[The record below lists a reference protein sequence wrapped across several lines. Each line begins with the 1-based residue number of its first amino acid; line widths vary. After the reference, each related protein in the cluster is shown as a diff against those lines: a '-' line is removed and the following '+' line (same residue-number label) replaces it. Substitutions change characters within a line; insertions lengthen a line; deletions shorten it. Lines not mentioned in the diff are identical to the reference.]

1 MMLLLL
7 SFSMMEHPYS
17 TLFLAT
23 HHGVNIY
30 KAWRKTVPGVIT
42 WFCLLQQ
49 IAFKLSSVLSAA
61 LIVKQLSIQNTQ
73 LLTQP
78 PLCWDT
84 FMSYTMLA
92 FSLEK
97 VQYQSLPCRNQPGL
111 FGWWKIYCR
120 YQPCTVV
127 WCLCSREVRVGNCL
141 CMDSLSTN
149 HPNEFLNSVIAFVN
163 AEKIISF

>member
-1 MMLLLL
+1 MV
-7 SFSMMEHPYS
+7 
-17 TLFLAT
+17 
-23 HHGVNIY
+23 HGAI
-30 KAWRKTVPGVIT
+30 R

-49 IAFKLSSVLSAA
+49 ITFKLLSVLSAA

-97 VQYQSLPCRNQPGL
+97 VQYQSLPCRNQLSL
-111 FGWWKIYCR
+111 FDCQKMYCR

-149 HPNEFLNSVIAFVN
+149 HPNEFLNNVIAFVN